1 MTRIYFTRHGQ
12 TFWNVERRM
21 QGQSNSDLTPLG
33 EKQAI
38 ALGQRLKDTELDVI
52 YSSSLSR
59 SMRTAQ
65 LIRGKRKLDII
76 PEDDFREID
85 LGEWQGKLMSEV
97 EKQEPEMVDNFWNHP
112 ELYIR
117 PNAETYLQLRERAG
131 KKLEEIVAANKGKKI
146 LIVTHGVV
154 LKTLHSFF
162 QYQPIS
168 EIARYPKSPLSTSL
182 NIVEKENGIWNILMW
197 NDTSHYDLIK

>member
-33 EKQAI
+33 VKQAI

-59 SMRTAQ
+59 SMRTAE
-65 LIRGKRKLDII
+65 LIRGKRKLYII

>member
-33 EKQAI
+33 VKQAI

-59 SMRTAQ
+59 SMRTAE

>member
-33 EKQAI
+33 VKQAI
-38 ALGQRLKDTELDVI
+38 ALGKRLKDTELDVI

-59 SMRTAQ
+59 SMRTAE

-112 ELYIR
+112 ELFIR

-146 LIVTHGVV
+146 LIDTHGVV

>member
-33 EKQAI
+33 VKQAI

-59 SMRTAQ
+59 SMRTAE

-112 ELYIR
+112 ELFIR

>member
-1 MTRIYFTRHGQ
+1 
-12 TFWNVERRM
+12 M

-33 EKQAI
+33 VKQAI

-59 SMRTAQ
+59 SMHTAE

-112 ELYIR
+112 ELFIR